1 MAQNFTL
8 ILHELG
14 TNSAKHGALSSIAG
28 KITVSWTVER
38 SRSGFVLK
46 FKWQESGGPAVAAP
60 LRHGFGTQLLKAVFS
75 DVRLEYPVEGL
86 KCEIDVPLTSPVPSQ
101 AAALAEDDAAIVTG

>member
-1 MAQNFTL
+1 
-8 ILHELG
+8 
-14 TNSAKHGALSSIAG
+14 LSSIAG

-101 AAALAEDDAAIVTG
+101 AALAQDDAAIVTG